1 MRMTAMARM
10 TPTTAAG
17 DRSVSVFCVGAG
29 VRAGMK
35 VHTGEAP
42 GLSQALQ
49 KTHDDRDD
57 LALIRENRA

>member
-17 DRSVSVFCVGAG
+17 DRSVGVFCVGAG

-35 VHTGEAP
+35 VHTGAARMF
-42 GLSQALQ
+42 SQRRAKL
-49 KTHDDRDD
+49 TM
-57 LALIRENRA
+57 ENT